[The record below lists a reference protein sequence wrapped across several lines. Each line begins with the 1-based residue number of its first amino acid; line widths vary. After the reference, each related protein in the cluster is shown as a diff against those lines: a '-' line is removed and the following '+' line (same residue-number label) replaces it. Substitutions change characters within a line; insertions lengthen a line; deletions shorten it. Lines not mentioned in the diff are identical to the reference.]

1 MKNFTHDE
9 INLTAI
15 YDTGSRE
22 GTIKSLADMRGYLE
36 QDEQELRTLTDS
48 TISKLEASSDADYEA
63 LDLYPEFG
71 EDEASD
77 KVS

>member
-48 TISKLEASSDADYEA
+48 TISKLEAISDADYEA

-77 KVS
+77 NGS

>member
-15 YDTGSRE
+15 YDAGSRE
-22 GTIKSLADMRGYLE
+22 GTIKALADMRGYLE

-48 TISKLEASSDADYEA
+48 TISKLEAISDADYEA

>member
-15 YDTGSRE
+15 YNTGSRE
-22 GTIKSLADMRGYLE
+22 GTIKALAYMRGYLE

-48 TISKLEASSDADYEA
+48 TVSKLEAFSDADYEA

-77 KVS
+77 KGS

>member
-15 YDTGSRE
+15 YNTGSRE
-22 GTIKSLADMRGYLE
+22 GTIKALADMRGYLE

-48 TISKLEASSDADYEA
+48 TVSKLEAISDADYEA

-71 EDEASD
+71 DDEASD
-77 KVS
+77 KGS

>member
-9 INLTAI
+9 LNLTAI
-15 YDTGSRE
+15 YNTGSRE
-22 GTIKSLADMRGYLE
+22 GTIKALAAMRGYLE

-48 TISKLEASSDADYEA
+48 AISKLKAISDAEYEA

-71 EDEASD
+71 DDEASD
-77 KVS
+77 KGS